1 MTDTA
6 PNPTIEPSAVHDRA
20 PDHEGQVEV
29 DPLVVVLAEMLKII
43 LEEEGR
49 APGHAA

>member
-1 MTDTA
+1 MTESA
-6 PNPTIEPSAVHDRA
+6 PNPTIEPSTVRDREPVHEERA
-20 PDHEGQVEV
+20 GV
-29 DPLVVVLAEMLKII
+29 DPLVVVLADMLKII